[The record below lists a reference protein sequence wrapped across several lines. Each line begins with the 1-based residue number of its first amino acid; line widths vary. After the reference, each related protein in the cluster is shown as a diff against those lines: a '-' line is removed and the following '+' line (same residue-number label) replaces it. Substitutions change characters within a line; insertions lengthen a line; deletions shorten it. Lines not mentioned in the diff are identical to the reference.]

1 MNETSRNETSK
12 NETSRKGVSQK
23 GSKPY
28 VRYLSESQAQRIHQA
43 SLEILERVGV
53 DLYEQEA
60 LDLFRSAGARV
71 EEGGRVYLSEKL
83 VDWGRSV
90 APSTITL
97 HDRNGEAVMPLKQGA
112 VYFGTGSDCLYVLDH
127 RTGERRLATLSD
139 IEEIFTVC
147 DALPN
152 IDFLMSA
159 GVPSDVSS
167 KAANRLQMLG
177 MITKSTKPIMFVTND
192 FESSMD
198 IIKAAE
204 LIAGGEKAHREKP
217 YTCCYINVTDPLRH
231 NDEALQKLLYFAEK
245 GLPTTYTPMVL
256 RGVNG
261 PVTRAGAIA
270 LANAGELVGLVLAQ
284 LKKEGAPIIHGGGY
298 ADGFDMSTSIG
309 IYAGPESYGGRAA
322 MAAYYGLPSFGLG
335 GSSDSKVLDEQA
347 VSEAALT
354 IMSEAMGEVNLVH
367 DVGYLESGK
376 CYSLEL
382 LTLCNEIIG
391 YVRRYA
397 AGFEVNDETLALDL
411 IVQQGTHGEY
421 LSTDHTIEHF
431 REDWFPELFDRNNFD
446 GWMQKGAT
454 TMGDR
459 ITSKIE
465 DILAGHTPQPLDP
478 KIEREI
484 RTILEGTPVGGQNA

>member
-1 MNETSRNETSK
+1 MKETSM
-12 NETSRKGVSQK
+12 KGLSQE

-28 VRYLSESQAQRIHQA
+28 VRYLSEGQAQRIHDA

-53 DLYEQEA
+53 YLYDQEA

-71 EEGGRVYLSEKL
+71 EEGGRVYLSQKM
-83 VDWGRSV
+83 VDWGHSA
-90 APSTITL
+90 APNTVTL
-97 HDRNGEAVMPLKQGA
+97 HNRNGEAVMPLKRGE
-112 VYFGTGSDCLYVLDH
+112 VYFGPGSDCLYVLDH
-127 RTGERRLATLSD
+127 RTGERRTAKISD
-139 IEEIFTVC
+139 LEEIFTVC

-159 GVPSDVSS
+159 GVPSDVPTE
-167 KAANRLQMLG
+167 AANRLQMLG
-177 MITKSTKPIMFVTND
+177 MITKSSKPIMFVTND
-192 FESSMD
+192 FESSVD
-198 IIKAAE
+198 VIKAAA
-204 LIAGGEKAHREKP
+204 LVAGGEAAHREKP

-231 NDEALQKLLYFAEK
+231 NAEALQKLLHFAEK
-245 GLPTTYTPMVL
+245 GVPTTYTPMVL

-298 ADGFDMSTSIG
+298 ADGFDMSTSVG
-309 IYAGPESYGGRAA
+309 LYAGPESYGGRAA
-322 MAAYYGLPSFGLG
+322 MASFYGLPSFGLG

-354 IMSEAMGEVNLVH
+354 IMSEAMGEVNLIH

-382 LTLCNEIIG
+382 LALCNEIIG
-391 YVRRYA
+391 YVRRYS

-411 IVQQGTHGEY
+411 IMQQGHHGEY

-431 REDWFPELFDRNNFD
+431 REDWFPELLDRNNFD
-446 GWMQKGAT
+446 GWMEKGAT
-454 TMGDR
+454 SMGER
-459 ITSKIE
+459 AKRKIE
-465 DILAGHTPQPLDP
+465 DILAAHTPESLEP
-478 KIEREI
+478 KMEREI
-484 RTILEGTPVGGQNA
+484 RTILECTPAGGRNA